1 VQQLTK
7 AAAEPETARV
17 TQTGGCDGDSI
28 MRLLVAFL
36 LLASSHHLASANH
49 DASFLLVCGTVN
61 EIYSKHNWQN
71 LSPFSLQVNIDKN
84 IAFTVP
90 DVNFEIYF
98 KTDDEIHIRREFV
111 TKKGMMGSMTGSIER
126 ATGKVTMMTH
136 KGSDRGNYE
145 LYSHIE
151 AQCRRA
157 SP

>member
-1 VQQLTK
+1 LQRRTK
-7 AAAEPETARV
+7 AAAEPGTTRV
-17 TQTGGCDGDSI
+17 TQTGGWGGDSI

-36 LLASSHHLASANH
+36 LLTLLRQPAPANH

-61 EIYSKHNWQN
+61 EIYAKHSWDHLN
-71 LSPFSLQVNIDKN
+71 PFSLRINMEKN

-90 DVNFEIYF
+90 DINFEIYF
-98 KTDDEIHIRREFV
+98 KTDDEIHIRRDFV
-111 TKKGMMGSMTGSIER
+111 TQKGMMGSMTGSIER

-136 KGSDRGNYE
+136 KGSDRSNYE